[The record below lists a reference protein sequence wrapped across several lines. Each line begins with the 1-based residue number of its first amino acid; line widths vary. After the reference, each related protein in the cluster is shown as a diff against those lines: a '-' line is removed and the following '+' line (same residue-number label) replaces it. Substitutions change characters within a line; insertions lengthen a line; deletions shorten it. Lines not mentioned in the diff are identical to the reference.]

1 MDRLGQIISV
11 VISIMSRAA
20 IAVVKM
26 GFGLI
31 INIKTGE
38 NIASDIFWFPIIE
51 ADIRSVKLKQM
62 PWLTRTMYS
71 IITDFT
77 VINVKLNIWNAL
89 FLALIVWM
97 MTVKALLSKRQVLG
111 TIEFWIK
118 ANYSIGKDS
127 LMPNLTNA

>member
-77 VINVKLNIWNAL
+77 VINVRLNIWNAL

>member
-1 MDRLGQIISV
+1 
-11 VISIMSRAA
+11 MSRAA

-77 VINVKLNIWNAL
+77 VINVRLNIWNAL